1 MSAFGAIKEGTELE
15 DYDTKYSFFRAL
27 GYTSLGITG
36 GTILVGAIGF
46 AAYLKYWSKY
56 SKPINTKETSA

>member
-15 DYDTKYSFFRAL
+15 NYDTKYSFFRAL

-46 AAYLKYWSKY
+46 AAYLKYFQTN
-56 SKPINTKETSA
+56 KPKETSA